1 MARPAKL
8 TAEEWQKLRDIWQ
21 SDSRS
26 GFTWLVSENGLSVS
40 PQAVRKRSVSE
51 GWTKVTGDAK
61 VTRKVTPK
69 VTEELSEELSREEPK
84 RKKSLITETVVE
96 NEELSEKDKVFIAE
110 YLKDFNA
117 TQALKRTGSK
127 AKDLSKSAYLILQKP
142 RVQAALARAIRAR
155 AESAGMD
162 GDRLM
167 FEWAERITADATR
180 LNRLKRVPC
189 RFCYST
195 DGEPQYTYAAYF
207 TEKEKHDKLRA
218 ALLKGGGDDAVD
230 IGEFPKASELEFVDF
245 NKKPNPDCPVC
256 HGWGIEKLYC
266 ADTDDLT
273 DSERK
278 LVERYTR
285 EGGDINVT
293 LRSKDKAE
301 DNVAKALGLFK
312 DKEEE
317 KSAVTVDA
325 ERLFAM
331 FEERMEK
338 SRERQRQALVG
349 RGMADVTDIEPN
361 DD

>member
-8 TAEEWQKLRDIWQ
+8 TAEEWQKIRDAWANDPRKGFVWLRDEFNL
-21 SDSRS
+21 DM
-26 GFTWLVSENGLSVS
+26 TD
-40 PQAVRKRSVSE
+40 QALRNKAKRDGWEKFVCVEEEKTNKPTNKSQTNKQKGAGTVRKPKRSPIADSVLSE
-51 GWTKVTGDAK
+51 
-61 VTRKVTPK
+61 
-69 VTEELSEELSREEPK
+69 EELSD
-84 RKKSLITETVVE
+84 
-96 NEELSEKDKVFIAE
+96 KDKVFVAE